1 MFDQNFFSATNIIE
15 SSKKHL
21 IKSKGLI
28 IGISSAAGSKVLRG
42 APITYSTSKAALSY
56 YLKSLSFYMG
66 EKGVRV
72 NIITPGNIMF
82 VGSTWEKKLKKN
94 RSKVIKL
101 INDTIPIKRFGSSD
115 EVADLV
121 SFLISQK
128 STYLNG
134 AKIPI
139 DGGLVV

>member
-1 MFDQNFFSATNIIE
+1 
-15 SSKKHL
+15 
-21 IKSKGLI
+21 
-28 IGISSAAGSKVLRG
+28 
-42 APITYSTSKAALSY
+42 
-56 YLKSLSFYMG
+56 MG